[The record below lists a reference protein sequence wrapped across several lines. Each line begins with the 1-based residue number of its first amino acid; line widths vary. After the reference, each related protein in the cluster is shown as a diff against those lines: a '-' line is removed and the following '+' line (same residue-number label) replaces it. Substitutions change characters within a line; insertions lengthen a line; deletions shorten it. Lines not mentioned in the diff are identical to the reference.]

1 MPLNGVLGGK
11 GLLERA
17 QPLLEGTAAGS
28 MAAVKLARPDEARA
42 ASLLAGRQVR
52 LA

>member
-1 MPLNGVLGGK
+1 MPLNGVLAGK
-11 GLLERA
+11 GLLE
-17 QPLLEGTAAGS
+17 LLEGTAAGS